1 MGLAGLI
8 GENIW
13 LLLVLALITVVV
25 AVELGIIGKVK
36 NSISNAISG
45 LQTILENMISFDN
58 TAVLIK
64 SMIQLGIINALT
76 TGSIG
81 FTTVQNV

>member
-45 LQTILENMISFDN
+45 LQTILENMISFDD
-58 TAVLIK
+58 TAVLFL
-64 SMIQLGIINALT
+64 S
-76 TGSIG
+76 S
-81 FTTVQNV
+81 

>member
-45 LQTILENMISFDN
+45 LQTILENLISFDD
-58 TAVLIK
+58 TAVL
-64 SMIQLGIINALT
+64 LRA
-76 TGSIG
+76 
-81 FTTVQNV
+81 